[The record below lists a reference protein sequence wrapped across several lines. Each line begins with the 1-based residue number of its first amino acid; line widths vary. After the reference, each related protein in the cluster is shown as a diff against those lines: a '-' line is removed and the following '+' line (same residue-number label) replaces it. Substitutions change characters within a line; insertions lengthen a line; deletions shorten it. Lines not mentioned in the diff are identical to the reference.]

1 MKTQED
7 ECIWD
12 KFTKEDCMKLV
23 KLVDKA
29 DKLLEKIKENEER
42 KDSK

>member
-23 KLVDKA
+23 KLIDKA
-29 DKLLEKIKENEER
+29 DALLEKVNKEKEG
-42 KDSK
+42 KQQ